1 MHPPAPAPAEAA
13 TLRRSYP
20 GRPDQIHA
28 VRADLRPLLSNCAI
42 AADAILCASEL
53 AANAALHS
61 NSRLPGGHF
70 TVRATFCK
78 RGHARIAVE
87 DQGGHWIQAVRAP
100 SLGRGLDI
108 VHTLAADWGISGDYR
123 ARTFWVHLGE
133 TPNTPRCRTGAGPCQ
148 AVGPE
153 EWPVTVGPSPAAIF
167 ARVRRAA
174 QPGQWTA
181 VLDSQRLRQLRHLH
195 GLSQETVAYR
205 AGLSLATIGRLE
217 REPRP
222 HCRTR
227 TMTLLAAAIGEHP
240 AAIIRDLI
248 PATPRPSMRA
258 DMSRKSSPTPG
269 L

>member
-1 MHPPAPAPAEAA
+1 MYPPAPAPAEAV
-13 TLRRSYP
+13 TLCRTYP
-20 GRPDQIHA
+20 GRADQIRS
-28 VRADLRPLLSNCAI
+28 VRAHLRLLLHDCAI
-42 AADAILCASEL
+42 ADDAILCASEL

-70 TVRATFCK
+70 TVRATFCLCG
-78 RGHARIAVE
+78 RVRIEVE
-87 DQGGHWIQAVRAP
+87 DEGGHWINAARAP

-108 VHTLAADWGISGDYR
+108 VHILAVAWGINGDYR

-133 TPNTPRCRTGAGPCQ
+133 APNTALSQTGTRLRQAACR
-148 AVGPE
+148 E
-153 EWPVTVGPSPAAIF
+153 EWSVTAEPSPAAIL
-167 ARVRRAA
+167 ARARRAA
-174 QPGQWTA
+174 QPGQWSA
-181 VLDSQRLRQLRHLH
+181 VLDSQRLRQLRRLH

-248 PATPRPSMRA
+248 PPPRAR
-258 DMSRKSSPTPG
+258 TEQT
-269 L
+269 